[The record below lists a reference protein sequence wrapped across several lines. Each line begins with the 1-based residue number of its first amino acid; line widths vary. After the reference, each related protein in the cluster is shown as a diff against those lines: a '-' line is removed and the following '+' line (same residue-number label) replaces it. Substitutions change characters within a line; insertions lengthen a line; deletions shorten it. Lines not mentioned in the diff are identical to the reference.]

1 MASDFQLLDTP
12 HQEEFKFSVRIPQDR
27 IGPKLVFP
35 DGTTLLSAQ
44 SASLEGKKPTSFK
57 QCGWAVGK
65 EMLQKFDGY
74 GDYVYLK
81 SGKPGADYITL
92 FFGKPKTVAEKNKPF
107 NTYPD
112 TRQYTWPAVL
122 EDQFVNKVNDFPLTV
137 NTAAGIKQTER
148 LLPRYRYRPPVPYN
162 SITKVEQFLSTS
174 AWSESELTHEQPVP
188 TDIDAFYV
196 GLQINFQRCL
206 HPRLEFPNKNNSEST
221 VHGVGVV
228 PAPIGRN
235 SMKQIFPATNF
246 LDWAPFVIQDNQ
258 IPVDGLWLRERI
270 TIYPPPP
277 PDDVIQ

>member
-12 HQEEFKFSVRIPQDR
+12 HEEEFKFSVRIPQDR
-27 IGPKLVFP
+27 VGPGLVFP
-35 DGTTLLSAQ
+35 DGSTLLSAQ
-44 SASLEGKKPTSFK
+44 SASISGGKPTSFK
-57 QCGWAVGK
+57 QCGWTVGR
-65 EMLQKFDGY
+65 EMLQKFPAY

-81 SGKPGADYITL
+81 SGKPDADHILLY
-92 FFGKPKTVAEKNKPF
+92 FGKKKTAAERNKPF
-107 NTYPD
+107 NTYHD

-122 EDQFVNKVNDFPLTV
+122 EDQFVNKVVNFPLTV
-137 NTAAGIKQTER
+137 NTSTGVRQTDR

-162 SITKVEQFLSTS
+162 SIVRIEQFLSDV
-174 AWSESELTHEQPVP
+174 AWKESDLTHEQPVP

-206 HPRLEFPNKNNSEST
+206 HPRLEFPNNASEQT

-246 LDWAPFVIQDNQ
+246 TDWAPFVIQDNQ
-258 IPVDGLWLRERI
+258 VPADGLWLREKV
-270 TIYPPPP
+270 TIFPPPP

>member
-12 HQEEFKFSVRIPQDR
+12 HEEEFKFSVRIPQDR
-27 IGPKLVFP
+27 IGPGLVFP
-35 DGTTLLSAQ
+35 DGSTLLSAQ
-44 SASLEGKKPTSFK
+44 SASISGGKATSFK
-57 QCGWAVGK
+57 QCGWTVGR
-65 EMLQKFDGY
+65 EMLQKFPAY

-81 SGKPGADYITL
+81 SGKPDADHILLY
-92 FFGKPKTVAEKNKPF
+92 FGKHKTVADRSRPF

-122 EDQFVNKVNDFPLTV
+122 EDQFVNKVVGFPLTV
-137 NTAAGIKQTER
+137 NTSTGVEETDR

-162 SITKVEQFLSTS
+162 SIVKVEQFLSDV
-174 AWSESELTHEQPVP
+174 AWKESDLTHDQPIP

-196 GLQINFQRCL
+196 GLKINFQRCL
-206 HPRLEFPNKNNSEST
+206 HPRLEFPNTESEQT
-221 VHGVGVV
+221 VHGIGVV

-258 IPVDGLWLRERI
+258 VPADGLWLREKV
-270 TIYPPPP
+270 TIYPPPT
-277 PDDVIQ
+277 PDDIIQ